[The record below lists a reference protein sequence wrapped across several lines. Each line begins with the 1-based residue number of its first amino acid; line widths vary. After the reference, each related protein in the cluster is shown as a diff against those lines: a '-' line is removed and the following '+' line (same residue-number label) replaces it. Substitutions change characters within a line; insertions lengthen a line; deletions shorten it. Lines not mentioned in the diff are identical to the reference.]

1 MNKENGFMINEYK
14 QQTHKIGRIWTGAA
28 LLIIICVP
36 LLFGI
41 IYGVTPEWNSFLK
54 GVIAVVPMYWAI
66 GLIEIFNY
74 SPMLGSGGTYLAFV
88 TGNLLNMKVPATQV
102 AMNKAGTNAAT
113 PEGEVLST
121 IAVAVSTI
129 VTDIILIIALL
140 LVIPIANWI
149 NSSEVLSSVFNLSTG
164 YVIPALFGALGV
176 VFISKSWRIA
186 LAPTLLMILVFLI
199 IPSTYAISGIFIP
212 LMSVAAVLLARF
224 MFKKNMI

>member
-1 MNKENGFMINEYK
+1 MNKKQGLMINEYS
-14 QQTHKIGRIWTGAA
+14 QMTHRLGRIWTACA
-28 LLIIICVP
+28 MLIVISVP
-36 LLFGI
+36 LLFCL
-41 IYGVTPEWNSFLK
+41 IYGVMPEWDSFVR
-54 GVIAVVPMYWAI
+54 GIIAVVPMYWAI

-88 TGNLLNMKVPATQV
+88 TGNLLNMKVPASQV
-102 AMNKAGTNAAT
+102 ALKKAGVSAE
-113 PEGEVLST
+113 EGEVLST

-149 NSSEVLSSVFNLSTG
+149 NSSELLSSVFNLSTG

-176 VFISKSWRIA
+176 VFISKSWKIA
-186 LAPTLLMILVFLI
+186 LGPTLLMIVVFLL

-212 LMSVAAVLLARF
+212 VMSVLAVLLARYL
-224 MFKKNMI
+224 FKRNKI